1 VIKFDTALTTDPT
14 LTVNYGVDRVTAVA
28 LSTPTSLDT
37 AATGITYTD
46 IDASSTAGASAT
58 TTAITAT
65 VTDVNGAVLVGVPV
79 TFTTASDGAGILTTK
94 VTVYTGTD
102 GKAASSVFG
111 WTAGIKTFTATA
123 GAIAKTGTVHYRQG
137 GGTSL
142 APTNSTTEART
153 ISAVRSGNAI
163 TVTAKDRFGNPVS
176 GVPLWGT
183 RTGNGTFGGGSNTN
197 GQTTG
202 VTELQSSYSTVVQLI
217 QL

>member
-1 VIKFDTALTTDPT
+1 MVATVLVKDQFGAAVANSALTAAVTGRNATTATVALATDATGRASFTLADAGTAATVLTQSVIVFDTVLSTNTNV
-14 LTVNYGVDRVTAVA
+14 TVNFGVDRVAAVA

-79 TFTTASDGAGILTTK
+79 TFTTASEGAGILSTK

-102 GKAASSVFG
+102 GKAISSVFG

-123 GAIAKTGTVHYRQG
+123 GAIAKTGTVNYLSPLH
-137 GGTSL
+137 
-142 APTNSTTEART
+142 
-153 ISAVRSGNAI
+153 
-163 TVTAKDRFGNPVS
+163 TAH
-176 GVPLWGT
+176 PLI
-183 RTGNGTFGGGSNTN
+183 F
-197 GQTTG
+197 QH
-202 VTELQSSYSTVVQLI
+202 
-217 QL
+217 